1 VAWSITIGRTG
12 KGKWKKWIRSN
23 TKPEGGVDEAAGR
36 RIHTRWFLAPSSPF
50 ERREERGKVRGRK
63 KRRKQYDVLLSF
75 ARRATTK
82 QKHFLPRLERK
93 EEKTIRFFCS
103 PPCDSREVERNRG
116 E

>member
-1 VAWSITIGRTG
+1 MVFGTFET
-12 KGKWKKWIRSN
+12 
-23 TKPEGGVDEAAGR
+23 
-36 RIHTRWFLAPSSPF
+36 F

-75 ARRATTK
+75 TRRATTK